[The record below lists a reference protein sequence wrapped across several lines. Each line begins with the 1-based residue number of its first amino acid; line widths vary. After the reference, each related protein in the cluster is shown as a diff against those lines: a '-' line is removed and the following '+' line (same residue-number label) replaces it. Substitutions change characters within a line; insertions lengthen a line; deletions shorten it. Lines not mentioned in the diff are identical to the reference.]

1 VKRKPRPKREASV
14 NALFDAASPA
24 PAAVPVAV
32 ATILPPRIGLFRDA
46 FSDDRG
52 RLDAGEMMVP
62 LAVIGILAIS
72 AYAVVVNG
80 QDFNAQDVGVGCAAL
95 VTALLAS
102 RWGNAK
108 MQTAIPPPST
118 VTTTSSTQVSTP

>member
-1 VKRKPRPKREASV
+1 MPV
-14 NALFDAASPA
+14 AA
-24 PAAVPVAV
+24 AAV
-32 ATILPPRIGLFRDA
+32 LPPSVGVFRDA

-62 LAVIGILAIS
+62 IAVLGILAIS
-72 AYAVVVNG
+72 AYAVIVNE
-80 QDFNAQDVGVGCAAL
+80 QVFNAQDVGIGCAAL

-108 MQTAIPPPST
+108 MQTAVPPPST
-118 VTTTSSTQVSTP
+118 TTTVQQTQVTTP

>member
-1 VKRKPRPKREASV
+1 MKRKPK
-14 NALFDAASPA
+14 A
-24 PAAVPVAV
+24 PAVPVAV
-32 ATILPPRIGLFRDA
+32 AAIVPPPIGVFRDA

-52 RLDAGEMMVP
+52 RIDAGEMMVP
-62 LAVIGILAIS
+62 IAVLGILAIS
-72 AYAVVVNG
+72 AYAVVVNH
-80 QDFNAQDVGVGCAAL
+80 QAFNAQDVGIGCAAL

>member
-1 VKRKPRPKREASV
+1 MKRKPKP
-14 NALFDAASPA
+14 
-24 PAAVPVAV
+24 AVPVTV
-32 ATILPPRIGLFRDA
+32 AAIVPPQISIFRDA

-62 LAVIGILAIS
+62 IAVVGILLIS
-72 AYAVVVNG
+72 AYAVMVNG

-118 VTTTSSTQVSTP
+118 VTTTSSTQVSSP